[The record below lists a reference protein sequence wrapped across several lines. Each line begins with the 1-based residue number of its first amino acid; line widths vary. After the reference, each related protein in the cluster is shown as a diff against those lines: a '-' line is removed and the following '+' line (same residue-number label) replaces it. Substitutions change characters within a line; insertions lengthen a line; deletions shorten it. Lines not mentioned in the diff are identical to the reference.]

1 MSDVLSSLERLL
13 GVDESSP
20 ITSSTEEAL
29 RGVAAVRQA
38 LSLLSAPKSPQ
49 EAYLL
54 PLAPGLLVFC
64 RPDVRK
70 VCLPPTLRSSSVGS
84 GGSAWLPLAAAQA
97 HLGSHEAAL
106 EAERERA
113 LERWASEESSEGAV
127 AQRCLRRAEAK
138 AALERFLGVTSV
150 QAHGE
155 NVVEVREE
163 NGESVM
169 YITEFEEEGEVKPPA
184 APAAAASQAAQPWM
198 DPQRERVLMKR
209 LAYLELLSQGRQGE
223 WEDPEGR
230 DPLPPPPPPTP
241 PTAAAKLP
249 LPQQQQQQQQS
260 QQQQSQQQS
269 QHPKQSPVPP
279 RAAPAE
285 EGGAQPTA
293 PPPPMSLF
301 KQRMLAQKGAGSS

>member
-1 MSDVLSSLERLL
+1 MSDALSSLERLL

-20 ITSSTEEAL
+20 ISSSTAEAL

-38 LSLLSAPKSPQ
+38 LSRLSAPKSPQ
-49 EAYLL
+49 EAFLL

-64 RPDVRK
+64 RPDVRQ
-70 VCLPPTLRSSSVGS
+70 VCLPPSLCSSSVGS
-84 GGSAWLPLAAAQA
+84 GGSEWLPLAAAQA
-97 HLGSHEAAL
+97 RLGSHEAAL

-127 AQRCLRRAEAK
+127 AQRCSRRAEAK

-184 APAAAASQAAQPWM
+184 APAAAVSQAAQPWM
-198 DPQRERVLMKR
+198 DPQREHVLMKR
-209 LAYLELLSQGRQGE
+209 LAYLELLSQGREGE

-230 DPLPPPPPPTP
+230 DPLPPPPPPPTP

-249 LPQQQQQQQQS
+249 LQQRQQQQQQS
-260 QQQQSQQQS
+260 QQQF
-269 QHPKQSPVPP
+269 QHPYQSPVPS

-301 KQRMLAQKGAGSS
+301 KQRMLAKKGGGSS